1 MKKISIILLIAVT
14 AFSFSTQQP
23 DLKASVQRGKK
34 VYETYCLA
42 CHQQNGA
49 GIPRMNPPLTKTKL
63 VLGDKT
69 KLINIILNGMDEEVE
84 INGILYLN
92 PMPSQPH
99 LKDQE
104 IADVLTYVRN
114 SFGNKAS
121 IVTTAEVKSARA
133 KIK

>member
-1 MKKISIILLIAVT
+1 MKKISIVLLIAVT
-14 AFSFSTQQP
+14 AFAFSTQQT
-23 DLKASVQRGKK
+23 DLKASIQRGKK
-34 VYETYCLA
+34 VYETYCLN
-42 CHQQNGA
+42 CHQPDGK

-63 VLGDKT
+63 VLGDRT

-84 INGILYLN
+84 INGIAYLN

-114 SFGNKAS
+114 SFGNKATL
-121 IVTTAEVKSARA
+121 VTAVQVKAARA

>member
-1 MKKISIILLIAVT
+1 MKKISIVLLIAVST
-14 AFSFSTQQP
+14 FAFTTQQP

-34 VYETYCLA
+34 VYENYCLS
-42 CHQQNGA
+42 CHQPDGKGA
-49 GIPRMNPPLTKTKL
+49 TGMNPPLVKTKQ

-69 KLINIILNGMDEEVE
+69 KLINIILNGMDEELV
-84 INGILYLN
+84 INGITYLN

-121 IVTTAEVKSARA
+121 IVTSAQVKAARA